1 MSQENAG
8 KIHLLARL
16 SKTEKEAKRF
26 LTLSSV
32 IYNILPTGN
41 FK

>member
-26 LTLSSV
+26 LTLS
-32 IYNILPTGN
+32 
-41 FK
+41 